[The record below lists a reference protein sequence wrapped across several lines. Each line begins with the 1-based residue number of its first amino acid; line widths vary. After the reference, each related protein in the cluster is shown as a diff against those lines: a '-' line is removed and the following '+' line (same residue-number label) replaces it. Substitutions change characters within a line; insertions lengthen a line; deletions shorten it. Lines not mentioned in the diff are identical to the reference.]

1 MQEKRPD
8 INFFGTDISQS
19 QIDKVNINMRNVKF
33 KTGNALDEIKFE
45 EEFDLIFSFLTVQYI
60 QPREI

>member
-1 MQEKRPD
+1 
-8 INFFGTDISQS
+8 
-19 QIDKVNINMRNVKF
+19 MRNVNF